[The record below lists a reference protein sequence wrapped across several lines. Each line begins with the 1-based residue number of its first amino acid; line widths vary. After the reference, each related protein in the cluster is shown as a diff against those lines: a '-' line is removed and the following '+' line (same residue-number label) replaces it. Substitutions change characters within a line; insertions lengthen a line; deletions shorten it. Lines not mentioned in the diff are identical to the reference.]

1 MNRLVIAAAGIIV
14 IALLALGC
22 AASDSDSASADTP
35 ITKKQFI
42 NRANA
47 VCAKSKKE
55 REAEVDAWEK
65 KAAAGDK
72 EVDFGLALKKV
83 IGPSLRQEAEE
94 LEALPPPAQNAGKYE
109 RWIAL
114 LLRGSKI
121 LEEEGAKGIERFR
134 VEEVERRAIALGIKN
149 CAKL

>member
-1 MNRLVIAAAGIIV
+1 MNRLVIAAIGISV
-14 IALLALGC
+14 IALLVAGC
-22 AASDSDSASADTP
+22 GDTATAD
-35 ITKKQFI
+35 ITKAQFI
-42 NRANA
+42 KRANA

-55 REAEVDAWEK
+55 REAEIAAWEK
-65 KAAAGDK
+65 KSGSKGGEDAFDRLLRQ
-72 EVDFGLALKKV
+72 VV
-83 IGPSLRQEAEE
+83 GPSLTDEAEE
-94 LEALPPPAQNAGKYE
+94 LEALPPPAQDAGRYE